1 MKSPTSTSLPDLFCW
16 TRFGTEAAESI
27 EQILVRKEQERLA
40 NGGLFLW
47 GIGNALGP
55 SMKELTRRVARPE
68 VVFSP
73 IRSAPK
79 SIDVEPSMIVS
90 WTAGEGLDG
99 RFFALPTHSR
109 VTSRFDP
116 SGRKLNHYALVC
128 FSDTPLLPLRN
139 EDKIAFIQL
148 RNLRTGR
155 PVGASQVTAV
165 VQNVGEAETA
175 TTMYDVAIRARLVHP
190 YFVRLLRAVQLP
202 LIQVEVGR
210 QMTSSS
216 SRSLTMSAV

>member
-1 MKSPTSTSLPDLFCW
+1 VNSQTPTSLPDLFCW
-16 TRFGTEAAESI
+16 TRFGTEAAEPI
-27 EQILVRKEQERLA
+27 EQILFRKEQERLA

-68 VVFSP
+68 VIFSP
-73 IRSAPK
+73 IRSAPRA
-79 SIDVEPSMIVS
+79 IDVEPPAIVS

-99 RFFALPTHSR
+99 RFFALPAHSR
-109 VTSRFDP
+109 VTSKFDP
-116 SGRKLNHYALVC
+116 SGRKFNHYALVC

-139 EDKIAFIQL
+139 ENKIAFIQL

-165 VQNVGEAETA
+165 VQTVNEAVAA
-175 TTMYDVAIRARLVHP
+175 TTMYDVAIRAQLVYP
-190 YFVRLLRAVQLP
+190 FFVRLLRAIQLP
-202 LIQVEVGR
+202 VIHVEVGSPL
-210 QMTSSS
+210 TSIGLRSS
-216 SRSLTMSAV
+216 TMSAV

>member
-1 MKSPTSTSLPDLFCW
+1 MKSETRRALPDLFCW
-16 TRFGTEAAESI
+16 TRFGTEAAEPV
-27 EQILVRKEQERLA
+27 EHILFRKEQERLG

-55 SMKELTRRVARPE
+55 SIKELTQRVKRPE

-73 IRSAPK
+73 TRSAPK
-79 SIDVEPSMIVS
+79 LIDVDPPAIVA

-99 RFFALPTHSR
+99 SNFALPAHSR
-109 VTSRFDP
+109 VTSKFDP
-116 SGRKLNHYALVC
+116 TAPRFYHYALVC
-128 FSDTPLLPLRN
+128 FSDIPLLPLRN

-165 VQNVGEAETA
+165 VQRVGEATNA
-175 TTMYDVAIRARLVHP
+175 STLYDVSIRAQLVHP
-190 YFVRLLRAVQLP
+190 YFVRLLDAVQLP
-202 LIQVEVGR
+202 KMRVEVNK
-210 QMTSSS
+210 M
-216 SRSLTMSAV
+216 RS